1 VFRDERLSHSR
12 TIRTAGEKDPANA
25 RYIASVTA
33 TVCLGL
39 TLVLQVAPALDPT
52 LGNRRFHVGLETAAA
67 MVLIFIAAVLLGR
80 FRLNGSRRT
89 LLKFAAVA
97 ILALDNLF
105 SAVLTMSVESVAGG
119 GFATWTF
126 AADGVVG
133 AMLLAVAAVLPDR
146 PVRRQRGRAL
156 LIAVTTSFAIL
167 LVIVLS
173 TALLGDRLP
182 SAFETPP
189 TGDEDLELFGEH
201 WAIIVLEGI
210 TAACWAVAAVGFARL
225 ADDEEEGDEF
235 LRWLSVG
242 SVIAAVAF
250 VNYALFPSQF
260 TELLG
265 SGDLFFIAAIIALLY
280 GAVREISREEAARI
294 RTAVL
299 EERRRVARDL
309 HDGVAQELAFI
320 ASQTRWFLRQ
330 PTDTQPLG
338 QIMDAVER
346 ALDES
351 RGAIAALSRPID
363 EPLDRALGHA
373 ALDIANRVGARL
385 QLDLDEDIQVPADW
399 RDALLRIAREAVAN
413 AVRHGRARTISLQL
427 REGDGV
433 WLRITDDG
441 DGFDLAAPRSSQ
453 SFGLTSMRERAESL
467 GGEFNISSAPGSG
480 TTIEVVLP

>member
-1 VFRDERLSHSR
+1 VA
-12 TIRTAGEKDPANA
+12 TPNA
-25 RYIASVTA
+25 RYAASLTA
-33 TVCLGL
+33 SACLAL
-39 TLVLQVAPALDPT
+39 TLLFNVAPQLDPT

-67 MVLIFIAAVLLGR
+67 MVLVFIAAVLLGR

-89 LLKFAAVA
+89 LLKFAAVV
-97 ILALDNLF
+97 ILALDNLY
-105 SAVLTMSVESVAGG
+105 SAVLTMTVDTVSTG

-133 AMLLAVAAVLPDR
+133 SLLLAVAAWLPDQ
-146 PVRRQRGRAL
+146 PVRRRARGLMIAL
-156 LIAVTTSFAIL
+156 GTSVGVLAVI
-167 LVIVLS
+167 ILS

-182 SAFETPP
+182 SAFADVPE
-189 TGDEDLELFGEH
+189 TGDELELLSEH
-201 WAIIVLEGI
+201 TALIVVEAI
-210 TAACWAVAAVGFARL
+210 TAACFAVAAVGFARL
-225 ADDEEEGDEF
+225 AEEEDDEF
-235 LRWLSVG
+235 LQWLSIG

-260 TELLG
+260 TELVF
-265 SGDLFFIAAIIALLY
+265 SGDFFFFAAVAALLV

-320 ASQTRWFLRQ
+320 ASQLRWFLRR
-330 PTDTQPLG
+330 PADTEPLE
-338 QIMDAVER
+338 QVVDAVER

-363 EPLDRALGHA
+363 EPLDEALGHA
-373 ALDIANRVGARL
+373 ALDIADRVGARL
-385 QLDLDEDIQVPADW
+385 HLDLAQGVEVSPDW
-399 RDALLRIAREAVAN
+399 RDALLRISREAVGN

-427 REGDGV
+427 RDTGGV
-433 WLRITDDG
+433 WLRVTDDG

-453 SFGLTSMRERAESL
+453 SYGLTSMRERAESL
-467 GGEFNISSAPGSG
+467 GGRFDISSTPGAG
-480 TTIEVVLP
+480 TTIEVSVR